1 MDYTTKQR
9 TLLCTIIKK
18 TLDIFIPAVF
28 IFFSVYSEILLSAQ
42 KEIFPTIGGHNGKA
56 DGNGSVGVGS
66 FIDINGDGTTAVGSD
81 TYARGV
87 GNTIIGGKTIIEG
100 DYNSGLGW
108 GTTNRGYGNIILGV
122 KKRVT
127 GNNNTVIQSGTDNRD
142 IIGDNNILI
151 GKQTQN
157 IWGYDNIIVGAK
169 NLSNSNRNSI
179 IGMGNTINGADN
191 TLLGLSNLLHGSK
204 TVLIGNLIDSNQSN
218 SVVLGNRSEDRA
230 ATKETQIKLGA
241 VTFGPFAGHGKSEYG
256 VVSVGSEGEERQII
270 NVASGKVGA
279 VSTDAVNGSQ
289 LYATNVIVSHL
300 YDEYKDGDQSTLASA
315 RAHAD
320 RHAAAGNERT
330 DSLLAA
336 EQKARSDGDQS
347 TLASARAHADR
358 QAAAG
363 NERTDSL
370 LAAEQKAR
378 SDGDQSTL
386 ASARAHA
393 DRQVNNVNYS
403 LNNFK
408 QETYQRFD
416 KLDKKINR
424 VRKHANAGIAGVTAM
439 SSIPYVKSDFF
450 SFGVALGT
458 YRDAQALAVGI
469 QYSPSQQTN
478 IRINTSWGNEGSI
491 NAGIGFAAGW

>member
-320 RHAAAGNERT
+320 R
-330 DSLLAA
+330 
-336 EQKARSDGDQS
+336 
-347 TLASARAHADR
+347 
-358 QAAAG
+358 
-363 NERTDSL
+363 
-370 LAAEQKAR
+370 
-378 SDGDQSTL
+378 
-386 ASARAHA
+386 
-393 DRQVNNVNYS
+393 
-403 LNNFK
+403 
-408 QETYQRFD
+408 
-416 KLDKKINR
+416 
-424 VRKHANAGIAGVTAM
+424 
-439 SSIPYVKSDFF
+439 
-450 SFGVALGT
+450 
-458 YRDAQALAVGI
+458 
-469 QYSPSQQTN
+469 
-478 IRINTSWGNEGSI
+478 
-491 NAGIGFAAGW
+491 